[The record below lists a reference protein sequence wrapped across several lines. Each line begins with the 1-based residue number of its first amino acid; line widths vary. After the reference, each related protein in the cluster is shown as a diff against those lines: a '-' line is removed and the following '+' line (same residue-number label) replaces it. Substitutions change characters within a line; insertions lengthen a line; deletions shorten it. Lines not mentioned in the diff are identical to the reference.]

1 MAKQEGKL
9 TKSHN
14 GLFHLV
20 TMVMEV
26 LLQKIT
32 LSDVGPFVTLPA
44 KSMHWPLWNIH
55 HNQHLT
61 RLILA
66 FVWPQ

>member
-9 TKSHN
+9 AKSHN

-20 TMVMEV
+20 TMVMGV

-32 LSDVGPFVTLPA
+32 PSGVGPFVTLCQRSRCTGP
-44 KSMHWPLWNIH
+44 WNIH

>member
-9 TKSHN
+9 TKSHD

-20 TMVMEV
+20 TKVMEV

-32 LSDVGPFVTLPA
+32 PSDVGPLVTLCQQSQCIGLYGA
-44 KSMHWPLWNIH
+44 NIII
-55 HNQHLT
+55 N
-61 RLILA
+61 I
-66 FVWPQ
+66 

>member
-9 TKSHN
+9 TKSHD

-20 TMVMEV
+20 TKVMEV

-32 LSDVGPFVTLPA
+32 PSDVGPLIALCQQSQCIGPYGT
-44 KSMHWPLWNIH
+44 NIII
-55 HNQHLT
+55 N
-61 RLILA
+61 
-66 FVWPQ
+66 V